1 MTLRSPVLDS
11 GPADYKA
18 NLYYLDG
25 KRTATLTT
33 LGFHVYA

>member
-1 MTLRSPVLDS
+1 MTLRSQSWIS
-11 GPADYKA
+11 GPADCTA

-25 KRTATLTT
+25 KRTTTLTT